1 VMWLFHCSIFLLI
14 YCTCYPVLKLYDDD
28 DDDDA
33 DDIHS
38 ITASDICLKNN
49 MIIATRV
56 VLDVLTLNTKT
67 VTWAGAIYL
76 GRVAQKFGTRFN
88 AYPWGP
94 TNNYEI
100 IKSVETC

>member
-1 VMWLFHCSIFLLI
+1 
-14 YCTCYPVLKLYDDD
+14 
-28 DDDDA
+28 
-33 DDIHS
+33 
-38 ITASDICLKNN
+38 
-49 MIIATRV
+49 
-56 VLDVLTLNTKT
+56 LNTKT